1 MKKRSTKTPFI
12 IYPDLEPLHEKIS
25 TCHNNPKKSSTSKIN
40 EHRPSRCSL
49 FTQCL
54 FDATKNNIDCY
65 RHKDCMKMFC
75 KYLKQ
80 HATKVIKYEKTEMIP
95 ITNEK
100 NIYIVGKKKYDIFK
114 ARFSI
119 DDDNKNYHNV
129 KDHFHYAGKYRGAA
143 HDICNLRHKTPK

>member
-12 IYPDLEPLHEKIS
+12 IYPDLEPLLEKIS

-49 FTQCL
+49 FRQCL

-65 RHKDCMKMFC
+65 RDKDCMKMFC

-80 HATKVIKYEKTEMIP
+80 HAAKVIKYEKTEMIP
-95 ITNEK
+95 IANEK
-100 NIYIVGKKKYDIFK
+100 KIYIVGKKNMIYSKQNLALMMIIKIIIMSKIIVTMQENIEELLMIFV
-114 ARFSI
+114 I
-119 DDDNKNYHNV
+119 
-129 KDHFHYAGKYRGAA
+129 
-143 HDICNLRHKTPK
+143 

>member
-12 IYPDLEPLHEKIS
+12 IYPELEPLLEKIS
-25 TCHNNPKKSSTSKIN
+25 TCHYNPKKSSTSKIN

-54 FDATKNNIDCY
+54 FDATKNNIDFY
-65 RHKDCMKMFC
+65 RDKDCMKMFC

-80 HATKVIKYEKTEMIP
+80 HAAKVIKYEKTEMIP

-100 NIYIVGKKKYDIFK
+100 KKYIVGKKNMIYSKQNLALMMIIKIIIMSKIIVTMQENIEELLMIFV
-114 ARFSI
+114 I
-119 DDDNKNYHNV
+119 
-129 KDHFHYAGKYRGAA
+129 
-143 HDICNLRHKTPK
+143 

>member
-12 IYPDLEPLHEKIS
+12 IYPDLEPLLEKIS

-65 RHKDCMKMFC
+65 RDKDCMKMFC

-80 HATKVIKYEKTEMIP
+80 HAAKVIKYEKTEMIP

-100 NIYIVGKKKYDIFK
+100 KKYIVGKKNMIYSKQNLALMMIIKIIIMSKMIVTMQENIEEMLMIFV
-114 ARFSI
+114 I
-119 DDDNKNYHNV
+119 
-129 KDHFHYAGKYRGAA
+129 
-143 HDICNLRHKTPK
+143 

>member
-12 IYPDLEPLHEKIS
+12 IYPDLEPLLEKIS

-54 FDATKNNIDCY
+54 FDATKNNIDFY
-65 RHKDCMKMFC
+65 RDKDCMKMFC

-80 HATKVIKYEKTEMIP
+80 HAAKVIKYEKTEMIP
-95 ITNEK
+95 IANEK
-100 NIYIVGKKKYDIFK
+100 KIYIVGKKNMIYSKQNLALMMIIKIIIMSKIIVTMQENIEELLMIFV
-114 ARFSI
+114 I
-119 DDDNKNYHNV
+119 
-129 KDHFHYAGKYRGAA
+129 
-143 HDICNLRHKTPK
+143 

>member
-12 IYPDLEPLHEKIS
+12 IYHDLEPLLEKIS

-65 RHKDCMKMFC
+65 RDKDCMKMFC

-80 HATKVIKYEKTEMIP
+80 HAAKVIKYEKTEMIP

-100 NIYIVGKKKYDIFK
+100 KKYIVGKKNMIYSKQNLALMMIIKIIIMSKIIVTMQENIEELLMIFV
-114 ARFSI
+114 I
-119 DDDNKNYHNV
+119 
-129 KDHFHYAGKYRGAA
+129 
-143 HDICNLRHKTPK
+143 

>member
-12 IYPDLEPLHEKIS
+12 IYPDLEPLLEKIS
-25 TCHNNPKKSSTSKIN
+25 ACHNNPKKSSTSKIN

-65 RHKDCMKMFC
+65 RDKDCMKMFC

-80 HATKVIKYEKTEMIP
+80 HAAKVIKYEKTEMIP

-100 NIYIVGKKKYDIFK
+100 KKYIVGKKNMIYSKQNLALMMIIKIIIMSKIIVTMQENIEELLMIFV
-114 ARFSI
+114 I
-119 DDDNKNYHNV
+119 
-129 KDHFHYAGKYRGAA
+129 
-143 HDICNLRHKTPK
+143 

>member
-12 IYPDLEPLHEKIS
+12 IYPDLEPLLEKIS

-54 FDATKNNIDCY
+54 FDATKNNIDFY
-65 RHKDCMKMFC
+65 RDKDCMKMFC

-80 HATKVIKYEKTEMIP
+80 HAAKVIKYEKTEMIP
-95 ITNEK
+95 IANEK
-100 NIYIVGKKKYDIFK
+100 NIYIVGKKNMIYSKQNLALMMIIKIIIMSKIIVTMQENIEELLMIFV
-114 ARFSI
+114 I
-119 DDDNKNYHNV
+119 
-129 KDHFHYAGKYRGAA
+129 
-143 HDICNLRHKTPK
+143 

>member
-54 FDATKNNIDCY
+54 FDATKNNIDFY
-65 RHKDCMKMFC
+65 RDKDCMKMFC

-80 HATKVIKYEKTEMIP
+80 HAAKVIKYEKTEMIP
-95 ITNEK
+95 IANEK
-100 NIYIVGKKKYDIFK
+100 KIYIVGKTNMIYSKQNLALMMIIKIIITSKIISTMQENIEELLMIFV
-114 ARFSI
+114 I
-119 DDDNKNYHNV
+119 
-129 KDHFHYAGKYRGAA
+129 
-143 HDICNLRHKTPK
+143 

>member
-12 IYPDLEPLHEKIS
+12 IYPDLEPLLEKIS
-25 TCHNNPKKSSTSKIN
+25 TCHYNPKKSSTSKIN

-65 RHKDCMKMFC
+65 RDKDCMKMFC

-80 HATKVIKYEKTEMIP
+80 HAAKVIKYEKTEMIP

-100 NIYIVGKKKYDIFK
+100 KKYIVGKKNMIYSKQNLALMMIIKIIIMSKIIVTMQENIEELLMIFV
-114 ARFSI
+114 I
-119 DDDNKNYHNV
+119 
-129 KDHFHYAGKYRGAA
+129 
-143 HDICNLRHKTPK
+143 

>member
-12 IYPDLEPLHEKIS
+12 IYPDLEPLLEKIS
-25 TCHNNPKKSSTSKIN
+25 ACHNNPKKSSTSKIN

-65 RHKDCMKMFC
+65 RDKDCMKMFC

-80 HATKVIKYEKTEMIP
+80 HAAKVIKYEKTEMIP

-100 NIYIVGKKKYDIFK
+100 KNTSQAKKI
-114 ARFSI
+114 
-119 DDDNKNYHNV
+119 
-129 KDHFHYAGKYRGAA
+129 
-143 HDICNLRHKTPK
+143 

>member
-12 IYPDLEPLHEKIS
+12 IYPDLEPLLEKIS
-25 TCHNNPKKSSTSKIN
+25 ACHNNPKKSSTSKIN

-65 RHKDCMKMFC
+65 RDKDCMKMFC

-80 HATKVIKYEKTEMIP
+80 HAAKVIKYEKTEMIP
-95 ITNEK
+95 IANEK
-100 NIYIVGKKKYDIFK
+100 NIYIVGKKNMIYSKQNLALMMIIKIIIMSKIIVTMQENIEELLMIFV
-114 ARFSI
+114 I
-119 DDDNKNYHNV
+119 
-129 KDHFHYAGKYRGAA
+129 
-143 HDICNLRHKTPK
+143 

>member
-12 IYPDLEPLHEKIS
+12 IYPDLEPLLEKIS

-54 FDATKNNIDCY
+54 FDATKNNIDFY
-65 RHKDCMKMFC
+65 RDKDCMKMFC

-80 HATKVIKYEKTEMIP
+80 HVAKVIKYEKTEMIP
-95 ITNEK
+95 IANEK
-100 NIYIVGKKKYDIFK
+100 KYT
-114 ARFSI
+114 S
-119 DDDNKNYHNV
+119 
-129 KDHFHYAGKYRGAA
+129 
-143 HDICNLRHKTPK
+143 

>member
-12 IYPDLEPLHEKIS
+12 IYPDLEPLLEKIS
-25 TCHNNPKKSSTSKIN
+25 TCHYNPKKSSTSKIN

-65 RHKDCMKMFC
+65 RDKDCMKMFC

-80 HATKVIKYEKTEMIP
+80 HAAKVIKYEKTEMIP
-95 ITNEK
+95 IANEK
-100 NIYIVGKKKYDIFK
+100 KIYIVGKKNMIYSKQNLALMMIIKIIIMSKIIVTMQENIEELLMIFV
-114 ARFSI
+114 I
-119 DDDNKNYHNV
+119 
-129 KDHFHYAGKYRGAA
+129 
-143 HDICNLRHKTPK
+143 

>member
-12 IYPDLEPLHEKIS
+12 IYPDLEPLLEKIS
-25 TCHNNPKKSSTSKIN
+25 ACHNNPKKSSTSKIN

-54 FDATKNNIDCY
+54 FDATKNNIDFY
-65 RHKDCMKMFC
+65 RDKDCMKMFC

-80 HATKVIKYEKTEMIP
+80 HAAKVIKYEKTEMIP

-100 NIYIVGKKKYDIFK
+100 KKYIVGKKNMIYSKQNLALMMIIKIIIMSKIIVTMQENIEELLMIFV
-114 ARFSI
+114 I
-119 DDDNKNYHNV
+119 
-129 KDHFHYAGKYRGAA
+129 
-143 HDICNLRHKTPK
+143 

>member
-12 IYPDLEPLHEKIS
+12 IYPDLEPLLEKIS

-65 RHKDCMKMFC
+65 RDKDCMKMFC

-80 HATKVIKYEKTEMIP
+80 HAAKVIKYEKTEMIP
-95 ITNEK
+95 IANEK
-100 NIYIVGKKKYDIFK
+100 KTYIVGKKNMIYSKQNLALMMIIKIIIMSKIIVTMQENIEELLMIFV
-114 ARFSI
+114 I
-119 DDDNKNYHNV
+119 
-129 KDHFHYAGKYRGAA
+129 
-143 HDICNLRHKTPK
+143 

>member
-12 IYPDLEPLHEKIS
+12 IYPDLEPLLEKIS
-25 TCHNNPKKSSTSKIN
+25 TCHYNPKKSSTSKIN

-49 FTQCL
+49 FRQCL

-65 RHKDCMKMFC
+65 RDKDCMKMFC

-80 HATKVIKYEKTEMIP
+80 HAAKVIKYEKTEMIP

-100 NIYIVGKKKYDIFK
+100 KIYIVGKKNMIYSKQNLALMMIIKIIIMSKIIVTMQENIEELLMIFV
-114 ARFSI
+114 I
-119 DDDNKNYHNV
+119 
-129 KDHFHYAGKYRGAA
+129 
-143 HDICNLRHKTPK
+143 

>member
-12 IYPDLEPLHEKIS
+12 IYPDFEPLLEKIS

-54 FDATKNNIDCY
+54 FDATKNNIDFY
-65 RHKDCMKMFC
+65 RDKDCMKMFC

-80 HATKVIKYEKTEMIP
+80 HAAKVIKYEKTEMIP
-95 ITNEK
+95 IANEK
-100 NIYIVGKKKYDIFK
+100 NIYIVGKKNMIYSKQNLALMMIIKIIIMSKIIVTMQENIEELLMIFV
-114 ARFSI
+114 I
-119 DDDNKNYHNV
+119 
-129 KDHFHYAGKYRGAA
+129 
-143 HDICNLRHKTPK
+143 

>member
-12 IYPDLEPLHEKIS
+12 IYPELEPLLEKIS
-25 TCHNNPKKSSTSKIN
+25 TCHYNPKKSSTSKIN

-65 RHKDCMKMFC
+65 RDKDCMKMFC

-80 HATKVIKYEKTEMIP
+80 HAAKVIKYEKTEMIP
-95 ITNEK
+95 IANEK
-100 NIYIVGKKKYDIFK
+100 KIYIVGKKNMIYSKQNLALMMIIKIIIMSKIIVTMQENIEELLMIFV
-114 ARFSI
+114 I
-119 DDDNKNYHNV
+119 
-129 KDHFHYAGKYRGAA
+129 
-143 HDICNLRHKTPK
+143 

>member
-12 IYPDLEPLHEKIS
+12 IYPDFEPLLEKIS

-54 FDATKNNIDCY
+54 FDATKNNIDFY
-65 RHKDCMKMFC
+65 RDKDCMKMFC

-80 HATKVIKYEKTEMIP
+80 HAAKVIKYEKTEMIP
-95 ITNEK
+95 IANEK
-100 NIYIVGKKKYDIFK
+100 KIYIVGKKNMIYSKQNLALMMIIKIIIMSKIIVTMQENIEELLMIFV
-114 ARFSI
+114 I
-119 DDDNKNYHNV
+119 
-129 KDHFHYAGKYRGAA
+129 
-143 HDICNLRHKTPK
+143 

>member
-12 IYPDLEPLHEKIS
+12 IYPDLEPLLEKIS

-65 RHKDCMKMFC
+65 RDKDCMKMFC

-80 HATKVIKYEKTEMIP
+80 HAAKVIKYEKTEMIP
-95 ITNEK
+95 IANEK
-100 NIYIVGKKKYDIFK
+100 KIYIVGKKNMIYSKQNLALMMIIKIIIMSKIIVTMQENIEELLMIFV
-114 ARFSI
+114 I
-119 DDDNKNYHNV
+119 
-129 KDHFHYAGKYRGAA
+129 
-143 HDICNLRHKTPK
+143 